1 MDLLKKIWAFS
12 FTVKKKDVTSL
23 VVNLIIWIVA
33 AAIAGLVLWLA
44 TAITG
49 WIPVVGWLVGILVG
63 IIGTVVE
70 IYSLVGIVLSILNF
84 CDVLKDK

>member
-1 MDLLKKIWAFS
+1 MDLLKKIWAFY

-23 VVNLIIWIVA
+23 VVNLIIWIIA

>member
-23 VVNLIIWIVA
+23 VVNLIIWIIA